1 MKFLIAAAILCL
13 LSPAFVRG
21 QSADEQYVRIYQTIQ
36 EADRLNDSGQS
47 RAAAVKYVEAQQS
60 LTRFR
65 GIYPGWNERVINY
78 RLNYVTTKLAPLAA
92 ALTAP
97 GTIPPTNAPSASAA
111 ITTTNGPGTIS
122 TNVVAGSIPPSPP
135 MSSEWE
141 NQVKALQ
148 AELERLQTDNRM
160 LSAKLKEALS
170 VQPAAV
176 DPRELAKAEER
187 IRALQKEN
195 ELYKIQMS
203 QRPASAPSPAT
214 QELTAKLNEQ
224 SEVVAALRAE
234 NEILKKQSTDWQQ
247 KYTALASVPAPRSEP
262 APAPAVER
270 ESALGELAANNRA
283 LQKQVELWK
292 HLAQTAQR
300 SQPTPL
306 EMPTEAQRELR
317 ALRARVE
324 ALEAKPVPYTAEER
338 ALFQRSPPSLAANV
352 ATSIAATGTASV
364 VPPAEGP
371 LTGVSRGI
379 PPGAGALVL
388 AAERAFRRANFAEA
402 EQKYLEV
409 LRQDENNVTMLGNL
423 AAAQLEQSRIPEAE
437 KNVMRALQVDPNDHF
452 TLYLLGRIR
461 FDQGKLE
468 EALDALSRSVQARSD
483 YAAAQNYLG
492 IVLSE
497 KGLRGP
503 AEAALRR
510 AVQLQPDYA
519 AAHNNLAV
527 VYATQQPPALALARW
542 HYRKALA
549 AGHQKNPDLEKLFG
563 PAQ

>member
-1 MKFLIAAAILCL
+1 
-13 LSPAFVRG
+13 V
-21 QSADEQYVRIYQTIQ
+21 
-36 EADRLNDSGQS
+36 DRL
-47 RAAAVKYVEAQQS
+47 
-60 LTRFR
+60 
-65 GIYPGWNERVINY
+65 
-78 RLNYVTTKLAPLAA
+78 
-92 ALTAP
+92 
-97 GTIPPTNAPSASAA
+97 
-111 ITTTNGPGTIS
+111 
-122 TNVVAGSIPPSPP
+122 
-135 MSSEWE
+135 
-141 NQVKALQ
+141 Q
-148 AELERLQTDNRM
+148 ADNR
-160 LSAKLKEALS
+160 LLGAKLKEALS

-176 DPRELAKAEER
+176 DPRELAKAEDR

-195 ELYKIQMS
+195 ELFKMQLS
-203 QRPASAPSPAT
+203 QRAASSPSPAT

-224 SEVVAALRAE
+224 IEVAGTLRAE
-234 NEILKKQSTDWQQ
+234 NEILKKQSADWQQ
-247 KYTALASVPAPRSEP
+247 RYAALAAAPASRPEPEP
-262 APAPAVER
+262 APAVR
-270 ESALGELAANNRA
+270 ESAPGEMAANNRA

-300 SQPTPL
+300 SQATPA
-306 EMPTEAQRELR
+306 EMPSEAQRELR
-317 ALRARVE
+317 VLRARVE
-324 ALEAKPVPYTAEER
+324 ALEAKPVPYSAEEM

-352 ATSIAATGTASV
+352 ATTVAPPAPGAG

-388 AAERAFRRANFAEA
+388 AAERALRRANFVEA

-423 AAAQLEQSRIPEAE
+423 AAAQLEQGRVSEAE
-437 KNVMRALQVDPNDHF
+437 KNVIRALQMDPNDHF

-461 FDQGKLE
+461 FDQGKLD
-468 EALDALSRSVQARSD
+468 EALDALSRSVQAQSD
-483 YAAAQNYLG
+483 YAASQNYLG

-497 KGLRGP
+497 KGLRAP

-519 AAHNNLAV
+519 AAHNNLAI

-563 PAQ
+563 QVQ